1 MQEPQRY
8 DKVTTIR
15 EGRGVHDEAG
25 VALHDLVSISH
36 RIDES
41 VYIVIVTVFSNPLCT

>member
-15 EGRGVHDEAG
+15 EGGEGVHDEVG
-25 VALHDLVSISH
+25 IALHDLV
-36 RIDES
+36 
-41 VYIVIVTVFSNPLCT
+41 VVTDPLIMYMIAEH